1 MGWPVK
7 LLFMSLLGLA
17 ACQQRSINGGSR
29 RQRVPAGKSEV
40 ANFNCPEDFGYYPHP
55 SDCTQYYVC
64 VFGGALQES
73 CTGGLVYS
81 HELQTCDWPRNVVCN
96 LSPAGSG
103 VSTVRI
109 TDPRT
114 QNTNSV
120 RAATEPLT
128 PSVGSFDVRFQNS
141 LSSSQSPRD
150 SQSFSVFDGSDKNR
164 QPKFLRQESEPQQSF
179 TRFPQQSFFSDTDVQ
194 ESSSRPINVHPTT
207 NRSPVFPWWKLQSLG
222 HGDLQSLEEK
232 ARPVRET
239 SLAQFYRSGRDVTH
253 LNDSTPD
260 FDFGL
265 PFVSAATPRFGQES
279 QPHILSRRQQH
290 QPKTF
295 GAAPASFRNPKPRV
309 PNPRPDQGIS
319 RRQSRPKNNF
329 FNQGF
334 PPNHFQTQQFSR
346 FPPNSFSNP
355 FHPHFPPQTSPAN
368 PFGNFQSFSHFSDDL
383 DTRPFTL
390 NHKPIGQ
397 PPSQQHVFPP
407 RHPPNTTPR
416 PDFSQFD
423 ENLQVGHFTT
433 RPQGQLHVFPPR
445 LPHSNFAHRPQNDPF
460 ATHLSHPRFPPGG
473 TPVEPFVIEEAL
485 AHTSPQ
491 PPLRVTPLDHSI
503 SALRPPPPPP
513 PPQNSVPNFPHEFPS
528 HSQFPKVDDSEF
540 RPHSKF
546 SSDDVPEFPP
556 HSQFPNVDEPEFP
569 PHSQFPNVDAP
580 EFPPHSQ
587 FSNADD
593 PEFPSHS
600 QFSSVDDTEF
610 PPRSQFPTSNHF
622 SESQFP
628 THPSPPPRSPPS
640 PPPSP
645 APPTT
650 NPPPEPE
657 DPSLPPS
664 VPEFSSTSRT
674 PFATSEF
681 SFIPDVNEH
690 PIPRTTVSPNPSFNS
705 ITEKPHRVS
714 THAKPTTPPQPP
726 SPSTFP
732 PFSNVRPTFSSF
744 QNPGPSKSQ
753 SALKSP
759 GPPPQIPG
767 TARHPELSKL
777 SASNSQTLD
786 SKTPSS
792 TLSQDNRQPSRPQT
806 SFNAAVTSRPVAR
819 PAPTRAPAVEDA
831 FYSDYNL
838 TDADYLYYYDD
849 LLYDYYDITPTTT
862 TRAPVRRPSVTSAP
876 ARIRT
881 DSPSSSTVSKSFSR
895 GGGPASVDTA
905 PSSRTSSSLSPSSSL
920 RAATSSSP
928 SSTRRVS
935 PTSQS
940 SRGGQNQLFEFSNFD
955 FESARASPSSSSSS
969 SFSSSSSSSSS
980 STSSPSTRPHTLQ
993 SQSLRKSQQAATSE
1007 PQARSKSTASRVGDQ
1022 SQSHPARVQASP
1034 PVNSQSQRL
1043 TSQTASQALRATTHL
1058 PSVKEAL
1065 SKSSSPTS
1073 SASIFPSFE
1082 SASSSS
1088 SSSSPDSSSDSF
1100 SSSSSS
1106 SQAPS
1111 VSQKSSRQPTSPNRG
1126 TAAPTR
1132 VPQRT
1137 IPATTGPISVDSVP
1151 KRNSRPTLKPVSVVA
1166 PTSPAIDIWKYPP
1179 QRAAPTRPQPPV
1191 DTKATKCDPKV
1202 CRLPDCYCGGK
1213 DVPDGIH
1220 PQDTPQMVLL
1230 TFDDSVNDL
1239 NKGLYTDLF
1248 ENGRKNPNGC
1258 PIVSTMYVSHEWT
1271 DYSQVQNLYADGH
1284 EMASHSIQHSFGE
1297 QFSIKKWAKEIAG
1310 QREILAAYG
1319 GVKMEDVRG
1328 MRAPFLAVG
1337 GNKMFKMLYDQNF
1350 TYDSS
1355 MPVYE
1360 NKPPSWPYTLDYK
1373 IFHDCMIPP
1382 CPTNSYPGVWE
1393 VPMVMWQDLNGGRC
1407 SMGDACTTPPDAEG
1421 VYKMLIKNFERHYTS
1436 NRAPFGLFY
1445 HAAWFTTPHHKE
1457 GFIAFLDTISAMDDV
1472 WLITNHQLLQWMR
1485 DPQPLSTVK
1494 NFAPFG
1500 CNFPD
1505 RKKCASTK
1513 VCNVWH
1519 KGGVRYMRTCQQCPE
1534 KYPWTGN
1541 TGVRSPLNDV

>member
-7 LLFMSLLGLA
+7 LLLMSFLGLA

-96 LSPAGSG
+96 LSSAGSG

-141 LSSSQSPRD
+141 PSTSQILRD
-150 SQSFSVFDGSDKNR
+150 AQSFSVFDGSDKNR
-164 QPKFLRQESEPQQSF
+164 QPKFLRQESDPQQSL

-207 NRSPVFPWWKLQSLG
+207 IRPPVFPWWKLQSLG

-239 SLAQFYRSGRDVTH
+239 SLAQFYRSGGDVTQR
-253 LNDSTPD
+253 NDSTLD
-260 FDFGL
+260 FDFG
-265 PFVSAATPRFGQES
+265 PTFVSAATSRIGQEA
-279 QPHILSRRQQH
+279 QPHLPSRRQQH
-290 QPKTF
+290 QPKLF
-295 GAAPASFRNPKPRV
+295 GAGPASSRIPKLRV

-319 RRQSRPKNNF
+319 RRQSRPKNNI

-346 FPPNSFSNP
+346 FPPNPYSNN
-355 FHPHFPPQTSPAN
+355 FHSQYPHQSSPAN
-368 PFGNFQSFSHFSDDL
+368 PFGNFQTFTHFGDDL

-397 PPSQQHVFPP
+397 HPSQQHVFPP
-407 RHPPNTTPR
+407 RHPPNATPR
-416 PDFSQFD
+416 PDFNPFNQ
-423 ENLQVGHFTT
+423 NIQVSHFSN
-433 RPQGQLHVFPPR
+433 RPHNQVHGFPQRVP
-445 LPHSNFAHRPQNDPF
+445 PSNFVPRPQNDPF
-460 ATHLSHPRFPPGG
+460 AIHLSHPRFPPRG

-485 AHTSPQ
+485 SHTSPQ
-491 PPLRVTPLDHSI
+491 PPLRDPPLDHS
-503 SALRPPPPPP
+503 SSPLRPPHPSHHHQ
-513 PPQNSVPNFPHEFPS
+513 QNSVHSFPPHLNTHIEPEFPH
-528 HSQFPKVDDSEF
+528 HSQFPI
-540 RPHSKF
+540 
-546 SSDDVPEFPP
+546 
-556 HSQFPNVDEPEFP
+556 
-569 PHSQFPNVDAP
+569 A
-580 EFPPHSQ
+580 
-587 FSNADD
+587 
-593 PEFPSHS
+593 
-600 QFSSVDDTEF
+600 
-610 PPRSQFPTSNHF
+610 NHF
-622 SESQFP
+622 SEAQFES
-628 THPSPPPRSPPS
+628 HPSPLT

-645 APPTT
+645 SSPPVPQTT
-650 NPPPEPE
+650 NSPP
-657 DPSLPPS
+657 
-664 VPEFSSTSRT
+664 VPEVSPSFPTPVPKFSPTTSRT
-674 PFATSEF
+674 PITTVDY
-681 SFIPDVNEH
+681 SFTPEVSNH
-690 PIPRTTVSPNPSFNS
+690 PILTTTVAQNPSFNS
-705 ITEKPHRVS
+705 ITRKPHRQS
-714 THAKPTTPPQPP
+714 THAKPTAAPQTPA
-726 SPSTFP
+726 PSTFP
-732 PFSNVRPTFSSF
+732 PFSNVRSTFPSFEKTGSSKAS
-744 QNPGPSKSQ
+744 GE
-753 SALKSP
+753 LKSSLL
-759 GPPPQIPG
+759 PPQIPG

-777 SASNSQTLD
+777 SASNSLTLD
-786 SKTPSS
+786 SKSPSS
-792 TLSQDNRQPSRPQT
+792 TLSQDNHQPSRPQT
-806 SFNAAVTSRPVAR
+806 SFTAGVTSRPVSR
-819 PAPTRAPAVEDA
+819 PAPTRAPIFEDT
-831 FYSDYNL
+831 FYSDFNL
-838 TDADYLYYYDD
+838 TDDDYYYYDD
-849 LLYDYYDITPTTT
+849 LLYEYYDLPPTT
-862 TRAPVRRPSVTSAP
+862 TRAPVRRPAVNSAP
-876 ARIRT
+876 A
-881 DSPSSSTVSKSFSR
+881 
-895 GGGPASVDTA
+895 
-905 PSSRTSSSLSPSSSL
+905 
-920 RAATSSSP
+920 
-928 SSTRRVS
+928 
-935 PTSQS
+935 
-940 SRGGQNQLFEFSNFD
+940 
-955 FESARASPSSSSSS
+955 
-969 SFSSSSSSSSS
+969 
-980 STSSPSTRPHTLQ
+980 
-993 SQSLRKSQQAATSE
+993 
-1007 PQARSKSTASRVGDQ
+1007 
-1022 SQSHPARVQASP
+1022 
-1034 PVNSQSQRL
+1034 
-1043 TSQTASQALRATTHL
+1043 
-1058 PSVKEAL
+1058 
-1065 SKSSSPTS
+1065 
-1073 SASIFPSFE
+1073 
-1082 SASSSS
+1082 
-1088 SSSSPDSSSDSF
+1088 
-1100 SSSSSS
+1100 
-1106 SQAPS
+1106 
-1111 VSQKSSRQPTSPNRG
+1111 SRQPTGTPSRG
-1126 TAAPTR
+1126 TGTSGQ

-1137 IPATTGPISVDSVP
+1137 NSATTGPINVDTAVP
-1151 KRNSRPTLKPVSVVA
+1151 KRYV
-1166 PTSPAIDIWKYPP
+1166 
-1179 QRAAPTRPQPPV
+1179 PTRPQPPV

-1213 DVPDGIH
+1213 DVPGGLQ
-1220 PQDTPQMVLL
+1220 PKDTPQMVLL

-1239 NKGLYTDLF
+1239 NKGLYTELF
-1248 ENGRKNPNGC
+1248 ENGRLNPNGC

-1310 QREILAAYG
+1310 QREILSAYG

-1382 CPTNSYPGVWE
+1382 CPSNSYPGVWE

-1457 GFIAFLDTISAMDDV
+1457 GFIAFLDTITAMDDV

-1485 DPQPLSTVK
+1485 DPQPLSTIK
-1494 NFAPFG
+1494 NFGPFG

-1505 RKKCASTK
+1505 RKKCTSTK

-1519 KGGVRYMRTCQQCPE
+1519 KGGVRYMRTCQVCPE

>member
-7 LLFMSLLGLA
+7 LLLMSFLGLA

-96 LSPAGSG
+96 LSSAGSG

-141 LSSSQSPRD
+141 PSTSQILRD
-150 SQSFSVFDGSDKNR
+150 AQSFSVFDGSDKNR
-164 QPKFLRQESEPQQSF
+164 QPKFLRQESDPQQSL

-207 NRSPVFPWWKLQSLG
+207 IRPPVFPWWKLQSLG

-239 SLAQFYRSGRDVTH
+239 SLAQFYRSGGDVTQR
-253 LNDSTPD
+253 NDSTLD
-260 FDFGL
+260 FDFG
-265 PFVSAATPRFGQES
+265 PTFVSAATSRIGQEA
-279 QPHILSRRQQH
+279 QPHLPSRRQQH
-290 QPKTF
+290 QPKLF
-295 GAAPASFRNPKPRV
+295 GAGPASSRIPKLRV

-319 RRQSRPKNNF
+319 RRQSRPKNNI

-346 FPPNSFSNP
+346 FPPNPYSNN
-355 FHPHFPPQTSPAN
+355 FHSQYPHQSSPAN
-368 PFGNFQSFSHFSDDL
+368 PFGNFQTFTHFGDDL

-397 PPSQQHVFPP
+397 HPSQQHVFPP
-407 RHPPNTTPR
+407 RHPPNATPR
-416 PDFSQFD
+416 PDFNPFNQ
-423 ENLQVGHFTT
+423 NIQVSHFSN
-433 RPQGQLHVFPPR
+433 RPHNQVHGFPQRVP
-445 LPHSNFAHRPQNDPF
+445 PSNFVPRPQNDPF
-460 ATHLSHPRFPPGG
+460 AIHLSHPRFPPRG

-485 AHTSPQ
+485 SHTSPQ
-491 PPLRVTPLDHSI
+491 PPLRDPPLDHS
-503 SALRPPPPPP
+503 SSPLRPPHPSHHHQ
-513 PPQNSVPNFPHEFPS
+513 QNSVHSFPPHLNTHIEPEFPH
-528 HSQFPKVDDSEF
+528 HSQFPI
-540 RPHSKF
+540 
-546 SSDDVPEFPP
+546 
-556 HSQFPNVDEPEFP
+556 
-569 PHSQFPNVDAP
+569 A
-580 EFPPHSQ
+580 
-587 FSNADD
+587 
-593 PEFPSHS
+593 
-600 QFSSVDDTEF
+600 
-610 PPRSQFPTSNHF
+610 NHF
-622 SESQFP
+622 SEAQFES
-628 THPSPPPRSPPS
+628 HPSPLT

-645 APPTT
+645 SSPPVPQTT
-650 NPPPEPE
+650 NSPP
-657 DPSLPPS
+657 
-664 VPEFSSTSRT
+664 VPEVSPSFPTPVPKFSPTTSRT
-674 PFATSEF
+674 PITTVDY
-681 SFIPDVNEH
+681 SFTPEVSNH
-690 PIPRTTVSPNPSFNS
+690 PILTTTVAQNPSFNS
-705 ITEKPHRVS
+705 ITRKPHRQS
-714 THAKPTTPPQPP
+714 THAKPTAAPQTPA
-726 SPSTFP
+726 PSTFP
-732 PFSNVRPTFSSF
+732 PFSNVRSTFPSFEKTGSSKAS
-744 QNPGPSKSQ
+744 GE
-753 SALKSP
+753 LKSSLL
-759 GPPPQIPG
+759 PPQIPG

-777 SASNSQTLD
+777 SASNSLTLD
-786 SKTPSS
+786 SKSPSS
-792 TLSQDNRQPSRPQT
+792 TLSQDNHQPSRPQT
-806 SFNAAVTSRPVAR
+806 SFTAGVTSRPVSR
-819 PAPTRAPAVEDA
+819 PAPTRAPIFEDT
-831 FYSDYNL
+831 FYSDFNL
-838 TDADYLYYYDD
+838 TDDDYYYYDD
-849 LLYDYYDITPTTT
+849 LLYEYYDLPPTT
-862 TRAPVRRPSVTSAP
+862 TRAPVRRPAVNSAP
-876 ARIRT
+876 ARQPT
-881 DSPSSSTVSKSFSR
+881 GTPSR
-895 GGGPASVDTA
+895 GTG
-905 PSSRTSSSLSPSSSL
+905 TS
-920 RAATSSSP
+920 
-928 SSTRRVS
+928 
-935 PTSQS
+935 
-940 SRGGQNQLFEFSNFD
+940 GQ
-955 FESARASPSSSSSS
+955 
-969 SFSSSSSSSSS
+969 
-980 STSSPSTRPHTLQ
+980 
-993 SQSLRKSQQAATSE
+993 
-1007 PQARSKSTASRVGDQ
+1007 
-1022 SQSHPARVQASP
+1022 
-1034 PVNSQSQRL
+1034 
-1043 TSQTASQALRATTHL
+1043 
-1058 PSVKEAL
+1058 
-1065 SKSSSPTS
+1065 
-1073 SASIFPSFE
+1073 
-1082 SASSSS
+1082 
-1088 SSSSPDSSSDSF
+1088 
-1100 SSSSSS
+1100 
-1106 SQAPS
+1106 
-1111 VSQKSSRQPTSPNRG
+1111 
-1126 TAAPTR
+1126 

-1137 IPATTGPISVDSVP
+1137 NSATTGPINVDTAVP
-1151 KRNSRPTLKPVSVVA
+1151 KRYV
-1166 PTSPAIDIWKYPP
+1166 
-1179 QRAAPTRPQPPV
+1179 PTRPQPPV

-1213 DVPDGIH
+1213 DVPGGLQ
-1220 PQDTPQMVLL
+1220 PKDTPQMVLL

-1239 NKGLYTDLF
+1239 NKGLYTELF
-1248 ENGRKNPNGC
+1248 ENGRLNPNGC

-1310 QREILAAYG
+1310 QREILSAYG

-1382 CPTNSYPGVWE
+1382 CPSNSYPGVWE

-1457 GFIAFLDTISAMDDV
+1457 GFIAFLDTITAMDDV

-1485 DPQPLSTVK
+1485 DPQPLSTIK
-1494 NFAPFG
+1494 NFGPFG

-1505 RKKCASTK
+1505 RKKCTSTK

-1519 KGGVRYMRTCQQCPE
+1519 KGGVRYMRTCQVCPE

>member
-7 LLFMSLLGLA
+7 LLLMSFLGLA

-96 LSPAGSG
+96 LSSAGSG

-141 LSSSQSPRD
+141 PSTSQILRD
-150 SQSFSVFDGSDKNR
+150 AQSFSVFDGSDKNR
-164 QPKFLRQESEPQQSF
+164 QPKFLRQESDPQQSL

-207 NRSPVFPWWKLQSLG
+207 IRPPVFPWWKLQSLG

-239 SLAQFYRSGRDVTH
+239 SLAQFYRSGGDVTQR
-253 LNDSTPD
+253 NDSTLD
-260 FDFGL
+260 FDFG
-265 PFVSAATPRFGQES
+265 PTFVSAATSRIGQEA
-279 QPHILSRRQQH
+279 QPHLPSRRQQH
-290 QPKTF
+290 QPKLF
-295 GAAPASFRNPKPRV
+295 GAGPASSRIPKLRV

-319 RRQSRPKNNF
+319 RRQSRPKNNI

-346 FPPNSFSNP
+346 FPPNPYSNN
-355 FHPHFPPQTSPAN
+355 FHSQYPHQSSPAN
-368 PFGNFQSFSHFSDDL
+368 PFGNFQTFTHFGDDL

-397 PPSQQHVFPP
+397 HPSQQHVFPP
-407 RHPPNTTPR
+407 RHPPNATPR
-416 PDFSQFD
+416 PDFNPFNQ
-423 ENLQVGHFTT
+423 NIQVSHFSN
-433 RPQGQLHVFPPR
+433 RPHNQVHGFPQRVP
-445 LPHSNFAHRPQNDPF
+445 PSNFVPRPQNDPF
-460 ATHLSHPRFPPGG
+460 AIHLSHPRFPPRG

-485 AHTSPQ
+485 SHTSPQ
-491 PPLRVTPLDHSI
+491 PPLRDPPLDHS
-503 SALRPPPPPP
+503 SSPLRPPHPSHHHQ
-513 PPQNSVPNFPHEFPS
+513 QNSVHSFPPHLNTHIEPEFPH
-528 HSQFPKVDDSEF
+528 HSQFPI
-540 RPHSKF
+540 
-546 SSDDVPEFPP
+546 
-556 HSQFPNVDEPEFP
+556 
-569 PHSQFPNVDAP
+569 A
-580 EFPPHSQ
+580 
-587 FSNADD
+587 
-593 PEFPSHS
+593 
-600 QFSSVDDTEF
+600 
-610 PPRSQFPTSNHF
+610 NHF
-622 SESQFP
+622 SEAQFES
-628 THPSPPPRSPPS
+628 HPSPLT

-645 APPTT
+645 SSPPVPQTT
-650 NPPPEPE
+650 NSPP
-657 DPSLPPS
+657 
-664 VPEFSSTSRT
+664 VPEVSPSFPTPVPKFSPTTSRT
-674 PFATSEF
+674 PITTVDY
-681 SFIPDVNEH
+681 SFTPEVSNH
-690 PIPRTTVSPNPSFNS
+690 PILTTTVAQNPSFNS
-705 ITEKPHRVS
+705 ITRKPHRQS
-714 THAKPTTPPQPP
+714 THAKPTAAPQTPA
-726 SPSTFP
+726 PSTFP
-732 PFSNVRPTFSSF
+732 PFSNVRSTFPSFEKTGSSKAS
-744 QNPGPSKSQ
+744 GE
-753 SALKSP
+753 LKSSLL
-759 GPPPQIPG
+759 PPQIPG

-777 SASNSQTLD
+777 SASNSLTLD
-786 SKTPSS
+786 SKSPSS
-792 TLSQDNRQPSRPQT
+792 TLSQDNHQPSRPQT
-806 SFNAAVTSRPVAR
+806 SFTAGVTSRPVSR
-819 PAPTRAPAVEDA
+819 PAPTRAPIFEDT
-831 FYSDYNL
+831 FYSDFNL
-838 TDADYLYYYDD
+838 TDDDYYYYDD
-849 LLYDYYDITPTTT
+849 LLYEYYDLPPTT
-862 TRAPVRRPSVTSAP
+862 TRAPVRRPAVNSAP

-881 DSPSSSTVSKSFSR
+881 DSSPSSTASKSFSR
-895 GGGPASVDTA
+895 GGGSASVDTS
-905 PSSRTSSSLSPSSSL
+905 SSRTSSSLSPSSSL
-920 RAATSSSP
+920 RAATTSP
-928 SSTRRVS
+928 SSTGRVS
-935 PTSQS
+935 PTSQP

-955 FESARASPSSSSSS
+955 FESARASLPSSSSSTS
-969 SFSSSSSSSSS
+969 SSSFSFSSSSSSASSS
-980 STSSPSTRPHTLQ
+980 SSPSARTRTSQ
-993 SQSLRKSQQAATSE
+993 SQSLRKPQQGTQSL
-1007 PQARSKSTASRVGDQ
+1007 SKSTSSRNRDQ
-1022 SQSHPARVQASP
+1022 SQPHPARVQANP
-1034 PVNSQSQRL
+1034 PVKSHSQRVSS
-1043 TSQTASQALRATTHL
+1043 TQTASQALRATTNL
-1058 PSVKEAL
+1058 PSVKETL
-1065 SKSSSPTS
+1065 SKTS
-1073 SASIFPSFE
+1073 SQASSTSNFPSFE

-1088 SSSSPDSSSDSF
+1088 SPSRSPSAS

-1111 VSQKSSRQPTSPNRG
+1111 VSQNSSSRQPTGTPSRG
-1126 TAAPTR
+1126 TGTSGQ

-1137 IPATTGPISVDSVP
+1137 NSATTGPINVDTAVP

-1166 PTSPAIDIWKYPP
+1166 PTSPTIDIWKYPP
-1179 QRAAPTRPQPPV
+1179 QRYVPTRPQPPV

-1213 DVPDGIH
+1213 DVPGGLQ
-1220 PQDTPQMVLL
+1220 PKDTPQMVLL

-1239 NKGLYTDLF
+1239 NKGLYTELF
-1248 ENGRKNPNGC
+1248 ENGRLNPNGC

-1310 QREILAAYG
+1310 QREILSAYG

-1382 CPTNSYPGVWE
+1382 CPSNSYPGVWE

-1457 GFIAFLDTISAMDDV
+1457 GFIAFLDTITAMDDV

-1485 DPQPLSTVK
+1485 DPQPLSTIK
-1494 NFAPFG
+1494 NFGPFG

-1505 RKKCASTK
+1505 RKKCTSTK

-1519 KGGVRYMRTCQQCPE
+1519 KGGVRYMRTCQVCPE

>member
-876 ARIRT
+876 AR
-881 DSPSSSTVSKSFSR
+881 
-895 GGGPASVDTA
+895 
-905 PSSRTSSSLSPSSSL
+905 
-920 RAATSSSP
+920 
-928 SSTRRVS
+928 
-935 PTSQS
+935 
-940 SRGGQNQLFEFSNFD
+940 
-955 FESARASPSSSSSS
+955 
-969 SFSSSSSSSSS
+969 
-980 STSSPSTRPHTLQ
+980 
-993 SQSLRKSQQAATSE
+993 
-1007 PQARSKSTASRVGDQ
+1007 
-1022 SQSHPARVQASP
+1022 
-1034 PVNSQSQRL
+1034 
-1043 TSQTASQALRATTHL
+1043 
-1058 PSVKEAL
+1058 
-1065 SKSSSPTS
+1065 
-1073 SASIFPSFE
+1073 
-1082 SASSSS
+1082 
-1088 SSSSPDSSSDSF
+1088 
-1100 SSSSSS
+1100 
-1106 SQAPS
+1106 
-1111 VSQKSSRQPTSPNRG
+1111 QPTSPNRG

>member
-1 MGWPVK
+1 MGWPMK

-120 RAATEPLT
+120 RSATEPLT

-141 LSSSQSPRD
+141 LSSQSPRD

-164 QPKFLRQESEPQQSF
+164 QPKFLRQESDPQQSF

-222 HGDLQSLEEK
+222 QGDLQSLEEK
-232 ARPVRET
+232 ARPVRAT

-295 GAAPASFRNPKPRV
+295 GAAPSSFRNPKPRA

-334 PPNHFQTQQFSR
+334 PPNHFQSQQFSR
-346 FPPNSFSNP
+346 FPPNPFSNS
-355 FHPHFPPQTSPAN
+355 FHSQFPPQSSPAN
-368 PFGNFQSFSHFSDDL
+368 PFGNFQTFSHFSDDL

-397 PPSQQHVFPP
+397 HHSQQHGFPP
-407 RHPPNTTPR
+407 RHPLNTTPR
-416 PDFSQFD
+416 PDFSHFD
-423 ENLQVGHFTT
+423 ENLQVGHFST

-445 LPHSNFAHRPQNDPF
+445 LPHSNFAPRPQNDPF
-460 ATHLSHPRFPPGG
+460 STHLSHPRFPPSG

-491 PPLRVTPLDHSI
+491 PPLRVTPLDYST
-503 SALRPPPPPP
+503 SDLRPPPPPP
-513 PPQNSVPNFPHEFPS
+513 QNLAPSFPHEFPS

-540 RPHSKF
+540 HPHSKF
-546 SSDDVPEFPP
+546 SNDDVPVFPP
-556 HSQFPNVDEPEFP
+556 HSQFPNVDEPEYP
-569 PHSQFPNVDAP
+569 PHSQFPNVHAP

-587 FSNADD
+587 FSNVDD

-600 QFSSVDDTEF
+600 QFSNVDDPEF
-610 PPRSQFPTSNHF
+610 PPRSKFPISNHF

-628 THPSPPPRSPPS
+628 THPAPPPPPPS
-640 PPPSP
+640 PSP

-657 DPSLPPS
+657 NLPSRPPS
-664 VPEFSSTSRT
+664 VPEFSPTSRT
-674 PFATSEF
+674 PFATTATTEF
-681 SFIPDVNEH
+681 SFIPEVNGH
-690 PIPRTTVSPNPSFNS
+690 PIPRTTVSPNPSFNT
-705 ITEKPHRVS
+705 ITEKPHRLS
-714 THAKPTTPPQPP
+714 THVKPTAPFKPP

-744 QNPGPSKSQ
+744 QNPSPSKSQ
-753 SALKSP
+753 SEVKTP
-759 GPPPQIPG
+759 GTPPQIPG

-786 SKTPSS
+786 SKSPSS
-792 TLSQDNRQPSRPQT
+792 TLSQDNRQPFRPQT
-806 SFNAAVTSRPVAR
+806 SFSAAVTSRPVAR
-819 PAPTRAPAVEDA
+819 PAPTRAPVVEDA

-849 LLYDYYDITPTTT
+849 LLYDYYDLTPTTT
-862 TRAPVRRPSVTSAP
+862 KAPVRRPAVTSAP
-876 ARIRT
+876 ARQ
-881 DSPSSSTVSKSFSR
+881 P
-895 GGGPASVDTA
+895 
-905 PSSRTSSSLSPSSSL
+905 
-920 RAATSSSP
+920 
-928 SSTRRVS
+928 
-935 PTSQS
+935 
-940 SRGGQNQLFEFSNFD
+940 
-955 FESARASPSSSSSS
+955 
-969 SFSSSSSSSSS
+969 
-980 STSSPSTRPHTLQ
+980 
-993 SQSLRKSQQAATSE
+993 
-1007 PQARSKSTASRVGDQ
+1007 TAS
-1022 SQSHPARVQASP
+1022 
-1034 PVNSQSQRL
+1034 
-1043 TSQTASQALRATTHL
+1043 
-1058 PSVKEAL
+1058 
-1065 SKSSSPTS
+1065 
-1073 SASIFPSFE
+1073 
-1082 SASSSS
+1082 
-1088 SSSSPDSSSDSF
+1088 
-1100 SSSSSS
+1100 
-1106 SQAPS
+1106 
-1111 VSQKSSRQPTSPNRG
+1111 NRG
-1126 TAAPTR
+1126 TAAPSR
-1132 VPQRT
+1132 APQRT
-1137 IPATTGPISVDSVP
+1137 NPAATTGPISVDASVP

-1166 PTSPAIDIWKYPP
+1166 PTTSAAIDIWKYPP
-1179 QRAAPTRPQPPV
+1179 QRPSPTRPQPPV
-1191 DTKATKCDPKV
+1191 DAKATKCDPKV

-1213 DVPDGIH
+1213 DVPGGIH

-1239 NKGLYTDLF
+1239 NKGLYTELF

-1319 GVKMEDVRG
+1319 GVRMEDVRG

-1457 GFIAFLDTISAMDDV
+1457 GFIAFLDTITAMDDV

-1485 DPQPLSTVK
+1485 DPQPLSTIK

-1500 CNFPD
+1500 CSFPD
-1505 RKKCASTK
+1505 RKKCTSTK